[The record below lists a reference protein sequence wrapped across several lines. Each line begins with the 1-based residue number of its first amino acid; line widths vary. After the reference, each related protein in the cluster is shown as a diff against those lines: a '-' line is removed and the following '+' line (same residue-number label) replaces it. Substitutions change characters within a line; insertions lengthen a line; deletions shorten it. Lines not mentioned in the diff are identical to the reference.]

1 MKIKQVLEEIKN
13 KDLSKMTNDELLKYK
28 QELLQKSSSSNKI
41 NKVGLK
47 KALYYVIGYAC
58 GLGIGL
64 GLGRILMSYIYTA
77 TLTGLGTNL
86 AIAGLFAIPAIG
98 VSVMYKMAVKNAQ
111 KLTQVCNEKISEVD
125 RQIALNDYRREL
137 AASKDAQTADSQA
150 IRTDEGTVFDLNNYN
165 TKKDDKGIER

>member
-13 KDLSKMTNDELLKYK
+13 KDLSKMTNDELFKYK

-47 KALYYVIGYAC
+47 KGIYT
-58 GLGIGL
+58 GLSYIFGAGIGL
-64 GLGRILMSYIYTA
+64 CAARVLMTYIYTGSLA
-77 TLTGLGTNL
+77 TFWANLGIAML
-86 AIAGLFAIPAIG
+86 CGIPIAGSYVFYRIA
-98 VSVMYKMAVKNAQ
+98 KKNAQ
-111 KLTQVCNEKISEVD
+111 KLTQACNEKISEVD